1 MMNSDLE
8 NTDYGTNTEI
18 ESESAYVV
26 NNKPLFMDTASFD
39 LIELKDPLLME
50 KFESLKE
57 VCKDLGYD
65 LDCCMITKTKEKS
78 DEANYNL

>member
-1 MMNSDLE
+1 MNSDLE

-18 ESESAYVV
+18 ESEVADVV
-26 NNKPLFMDTASFD
+26 SGKPQFMDTATFD

-78 DEANYNL
+78 DEDNYNL